1 MLKYKLLLA
10 MLVLIGL
17 GASVP
22 QLGHSR
28 PAKKGRLLYMTLT
41 KGFHHESVE
50 LSKQIVKEMGE
61 KSGGR
66 RRLHQREPEEL

>member
-17 GASVP
+17 VVTLP
-22 QLGHSR
+22 QVGHAR

-50 LSKQIVKEMGE
+50 LSKQIVKEIG
-61 KSGGR
+61 
-66 RRLHQREPEEL
+66 